1 MTTIIQVCG
10 CKEVDGETR
19 PFVADTEA
27 EFYGVYIGQNGP
39 PFEWLADF
47 KRKTHAMIFATSF
60 AEAIDAVFDD
70 RTFRKE
76 ES

>member
-1 MTTIIQVCG
+1 
-10 CKEVDGETR
+10 
-19 PFVADTEA
+19 
-27 EFYGVYIGQNGP
+27 VYLGTNGP
-39 PFEWLADF
+39 PYEWLADF

-60 AEAIDAVFDD
+60 AEAIDAVVDD

>member
-39 PFEWLADF
+39 RSNGWQISNVKLT
-47 KRKTHAMIFATSF
+47 R
-60 AEAIDAVFDD
+60 
-70 RTFRKE
+70 
-76 ES
+76 

>member
-19 PFVADTEA
+19 PFVADTDA

-47 KRKTHAMIFATSF
+47 NRKTHAMMYATSF
-60 AEAIDAVFDD
+60 AGAIDAVFDD

-76 ES
+76 GS

>member
-10 CKEVDGETR
+10 CKDVDGETR
-19 PFVADTEA
+19 QFVADTDT
-27 EFYGVYIGQNGP
+27 EFYGVYIWQNGP
-39 PFEWLADF
+39 ALEWLADF
-47 KRKTHAMIFATSF
+47 KRKTHAMIFAASF
-60 AEAIDAVFDD
+60 AEAVDAVFDD